1 MALASSKTQ
10 LAKAQH
16 IARSAAG
23 DEYVLRHAG
32 LLSMHAITQDL
43 MHQIRVLQT
52 AGSGGNG
59 GQVNQAPADLSG
71 SLAAA
76 DAPAGAAAFLHSVG
90 LPLNLPIQTVIMDEA
105 ACSTDWSLP
114 VLLSFHPF
122 NLVRSAPFLYV
133 YTWCHTHGVSG
144 KWQVALRTTLWQA
157 VSELSSVRCDAPLCL
172 APGSRRVDCHSRIL
186 HKSCSAGLQAKPAA
200 GLARRALM
208 HAGTSN

>member
-16 IARSAAG
+16 IACSAAG

-32 LLSMHAITQDL
+32 LLSMHSITQDL

-52 AGSGGNG
+52 AGSSGGNA
-59 GQVNQAPADLSG
+59 GQANQAPADS
-71 SLAAA
+71 SFSSAAT
-76 DAPAGAAAFLHSVG
+76 DAPAGAAAVLHSVG

-114 VLLSFHPF
+114 ALLSFHPF
-122 NLVRSAPFLYV
+122 NLVRSAPSLYV

-144 KWQVALRTTLWQA
+144 KWQVALRTTLC
-157 VSELSSVRCDAPLCL
+157 SSC
-172 APGSRRVDCHSRIL
+172 I
-186 HKSCSAGLQAKPAA
+186 
-200 GLARRALM
+200 
-208 HAGTSN
+208 